1 MLDNQILAA
10 AMASREAYDKLEKHL
25 SFKEFSPHVGFW
37 WKALAAYYGR
47 DKRASS
53 ADRAVLLE
61 LGQSGITN
69 PKHRDAILGALPE
82 NCDGVSVPNV
92 IAASL
97 TLLRTNRAAEFAS
110 AALGGDTK
118 KAAKLLEEVNELY
131 GKEDFEEE
139 SDIIVASPI
148 EELFDKIGADK
159 RIPILP
165 DALNIRVGGG
175 VLPGHHILVFGR
187 TEIGKSAFVI
197 NLVAGFIKQ
206 KQLVLFI
213 GNEDEINNVKA
224 RFVCRITG
232 KTMQEVEADK
242 DGTIAT
248 YTARGAEQLLR
259 LVHMQPGTIEEID
272 KECETFRPSVLVLD
286 QIRNLGSAEEGM
298 TRRIEANAIAFRSL
312 LSKYSLVGVSVT
324 QASDKSERNSADL
337 PVWLSA
343 GDVDSSR
350 VGLPGTADLMIGIGG
365 NQEMISRGQRA
376 LSICKNKLN
385 SGPQSREGIIVSVDL
400 ARSLVT

>member
-10 AMASREAYDKLEKHL
+10 AIASREAYDKLEKHL

-82 NCDGVSVPNV
+82 SSDGVSVPNV
-92 IAASL
+92 IAAALS
-97 TLLRTNRAAEFAS
+97 LLRTNRAAEFAS

-118 KAAKLLEEVNELY
+118 KAAKLLEEVNDLY

-139 SDIIVASPI
+139 SEIIVASPI
-148 EELFDKIGADK
+148 EDLFQKVGSEQ

-165 DALNIRVGGG
+165 AALNVRVGGG

-206 KQLVLFI
+206 KQRVLFI

-232 KTMQEVEADK
+232 STMQQVEADK
-242 DGTIAT
+242 EDHIAL
-248 YTARGAEQLLR
+248 YKQRGAEELLR
-259 LVHMQPGTIEEID
+259 LVHMQPGTIAEVEKEIKD
-272 KECETFRPSVLVLD
+272 FLPSVVVLD
-286 QIRNLGSAEEGM
+286 QIRNLSSDEDGI
-298 TRRIEANAIAFRSL
+298 TKRIEQNAIGFRSL
-312 LSKYSLVGVSVT
+312 LSRYSLVGVSVT

-376 LSICKNKLN
+376 LSICKNKLH
-385 SGPQSREGIIVSVDL
+385 SGPQSREGLIVSVDL

>member
-1 MLDNQILAA
+1 MLEQQILAA
-10 AMASREAYDKLEKHL
+10 AMAEREAYDKLEKHL

-37 WKALAAYYGR
+37 WKALSAYYAR

-53 ADRAVLLE
+53 ADRAILLE

-82 NCDGVSVPNV
+82 SSDGVSVPNV
-92 IAASL
+92 IAAALS
-97 TLLRTNRAAEFAS
+97 LLRSNRAAEFAS
-110 AALGGDTK
+110 AAIGGDSK
-118 KAAKLLEEVNELY
+118 KAAKLLEEVNDLY

-139 SDIIVASPI
+139 SEVIVASPI
-148 EELFDKIGADK
+148 EELFAIVGSEK

-165 DALNIRVGGG
+165 AALNTRVGGG
-175 VLPGHHILVFGR
+175 VLPGHHLLIFGR

-206 KQLVLFI
+206 KQRVLFI

-232 KTMQEVEADK
+232 KTMQEVEAEK
-242 DGTIAT
+242 GSAVSC
-248 YTARGAEQLLR
+248 YKQRGAEDLLR

-272 KECETFRPSVLVLD
+272 KECDSFRPSVVVLD

-365 NQEMISRGQRA
+365 SQEMISRGQRA
-376 LSICKNKLN
+376 LSICKNKLF
-385 SGPQSREGIIVSVDL
+385 SGPQSREGLIVSVDL
-400 ARSLVT
+400 ARSLIT

>member
-10 AMASREAYDKLEKHL
+10 AISSREAYDKIEKHL
-25 SFKEFSPHVGFW
+25 SFKEFSPHIGFW
-37 WKALAAYYGR
+37 WKALSAYYQR
-47 DKRASS
+47 DRKASTC
-53 ADRAVLLE
+53 DRAVLLE
-61 LGQSGITN
+61 LGSAQITN

-82 NCDGVSVPNV
+82 NSDGVSVPNV
-92 IAASL
+92 VSAAL
-97 TLLRTNRAAEFAS
+97 GLLRTNRAAEFAS
-110 AALGGDTK
+110 AAIGGDSK
-118 KAAKLLEEVNELY
+118 KAAKLLEEVNDLY
-131 GKEDFEEE
+131 GKEDFEDASEV
-139 SDIIVASPI
+139 IVASPI
-148 EELFDKIGADK
+148 EQLFERVGSEK
-159 RIPILP
+159 RIPVLP
-165 DALNIRVGGG
+165 QSLNIRLGGG

-206 KQLVLFI
+206 KQRVLYV

-242 DGTIAT
+242 DGAIAT
-248 YTARGAEQLLR
+248 YTDRGAEQLLR

-272 KECETFRPSVLVLD
+272 KECEAFRPSVLVLD
-286 QIRNLGSAEEGM
+286 QIRNLGSVEEGM

-350 VGLPGTADLMIGIGG
+350 VGLPGTADLMVGIGG

-376 LSICKNKLN
+376 LSICKNKLF
-385 SGPQSREGIIVSVDL
+385 SGPQSREGLIVSVDL
-400 ARSLVT
+400 ARSLIT